1 MKPNSAFWHEIAQL
15 AKTSAIAIDRP
26 NGNAHPRYPDY
37 TYPLD
42 YGYLENTT
50 AGDGAGLDV
59 LLGSLDTKKLTRIL
73 FTFCKLKNDIENQN
87 LLWCTS
93 RDLPLI
99 LNL

>member
-50 AGDGAGLDV
+50 AGGGAGIDV
-59 LLGSLDTKKLTRIL
+59 LLCSLHTKKLKRNL
-73 FTFCKLKNDIENQN
+73 FTFDTLKRDMEIKNF
-87 LLWCTS
+87 LCCTN
-93 RDLPLI
+93 RHLPLI
-99 LNL
+99 